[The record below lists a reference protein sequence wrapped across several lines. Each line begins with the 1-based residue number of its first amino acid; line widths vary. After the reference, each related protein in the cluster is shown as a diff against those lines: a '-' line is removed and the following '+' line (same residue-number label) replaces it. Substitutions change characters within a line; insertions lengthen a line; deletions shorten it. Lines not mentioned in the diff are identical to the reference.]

1 MIRLVKHANADILK
15 SLEKEAPALAELQ
28 RRFYT
33 LLANCRDEGKAME
46 IICYHEE
53 LPMAMLGMVYAL
65 RFKLNSIC

>member
-1 MIRLVKHANADILK
+1 MIRLVKHANADIVK

-28 RRFYT
+28 QRFYT
-33 LLANCRDEGKAME
+33 MLANCRDEGEAID

-53 LPMAMLGMVYAL
+53 LPMAVLGMVCAL